1 MGNPCKGGSDLEN
14 ELTFFSQPTFV
25 LAMPGLPGTFVFM
38 ADQWEPEDLSSSRS
52 VSTFRELYS
61 SILLC
66 YCRSVCMLAL
76 CSEAPA

>member
-38 ADQWEPEDLSSSRS
+38 ADQWEPEDLSSSR
-52 VSTFRELYS
+52 
-61 SILLC
+61 
-66 YCRSVCMLAL
+66 
-76 CSEAPA
+76 